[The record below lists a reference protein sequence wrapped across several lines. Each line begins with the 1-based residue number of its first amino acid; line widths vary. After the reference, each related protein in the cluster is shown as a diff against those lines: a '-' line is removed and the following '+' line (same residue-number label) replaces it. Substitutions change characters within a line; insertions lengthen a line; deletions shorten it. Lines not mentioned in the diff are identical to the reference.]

1 MGGIGSGK
9 KPREYPPEIVEL
21 ITGYYRLG
29 MTVKEIREIAPKGYK
44 VQRVLERY
52 LPNRRASVK
61 RNQTGSNNSSWKG
74 DLAGYQAL
82 HLRVEA
88 ARGKPSEC
96 SLCDATTGRFE
107 WANLTGDYTNIN
119 DYARMCVVCHRQYDL
134 ARRKETGK
142 RTSPERGRNV

>member
-1 MGGIGSGK
+1 MGGLGSGK

-21 ITGYYRLG
+21 ITGYYRSG
-29 MTVKEIREIAPKGYK
+29 MTVKEIIEIAPKGYK
-44 VQRVLERY
+44 VQRILQRY
-52 LPNRRASVK
+52 LPQRRVAAK
-61 RNQTGSNNSSWKG
+61 RDQSGEKNSSWKG
-74 DLAGYQAL
+74 DQAGYQAL

-96 SLCDATTGRFE
+96 SLCDTTTGRFE

-119 DYARMCVVCHRQYDL
+119 DYARMCIVCHRRYDL
-134 ARRKETGK
+134 ERRKATGK